1 MNIKK
6 WLISLLLLTGL
17 LGLTGCTMAGAP
29 AASKGPDYLR
39 DSVLDQSG
47 LKVLFLDVG
56 QGASQLLV
64 SPNGKTMLID
74 AGDNDKEQLML
85 DYMKKYGITK
95 LDIVI
100 GTHPDA
106 DHIGGLDKVIDH
118 LDIGKVYLPKAS
130 SNTKTYESL
139 LTSIKQKGLK
149 VTTAK
154 AGVKLDWDP
163 DVQVEMLAPVKSYK
177 DNNNNSAVVRLTHGA
192 NAILLTGD
200 AESESEQDMIA
211 SKAELSADLM
221 LVGHHGSNSSTT
233 AAFLN
238 KVKPKAAVIQVGKGN
253 KYGHP
258 KEKVLQRLEKQGVK
272 VYRNDEQGTIAAISD
287 GKQICMQTER

>member
-6 WLISLLLLTGL
+6 WLISLLLLAGL

-287 GKQICMQTER
+287 GKQIRMQTER

>member
-6 WLISLLLLTGL
+6 WLISLLLLAGL

-272 VYRNDEQGTIAAISD
+272 VYRNDEQGTIAATSD
-287 GKQICMQTER
+287 GKQIRMQTER

>member
-6 WLISLLLLTGL
+6 WLISLLLLAGL

-287 GKQICMQTER
+287 GKQIRM

>member
-1 MNIKK
+1 
-6 WLISLLLLTGL
+6 
-17 LGLTGCTMAGAP
+17 
-29 AASKGPDYLR
+29 
-39 DSVLDQSG
+39 
-47 LKVLFLDVG
+47 
-56 QGASQLLV
+56 
-64 SPNGKTMLID
+64 
-74 AGDNDKEQLML
+74 ML

-177 DNNNNSAVVRLTHGA
+177 DNNNSAVVRLTHGA

-287 GKQICMQTER
+287 GKQIRMQTER

>member
-6 WLISLLLLTGL
+6 WLISLLLLAGL

-211 SKAELSADLM
+211 LKAELSADLM

-272 VYRNDEQGTIAAISD
+272 VYRNDEQGTIAATSD
-287 GKQICMQTER
+287 GKQIRMQTER

>member
-6 WLISLLLLTGL
+6 WLISLLLLAGL

-95 LDIVI
+95 LDIII

-287 GKQICMQTER
+287 GKQIRMQTER

>member
-6 WLISLLLLTGL
+6 WLISLLLLAGL

-200 AESESEQDMIA
+200 VESESEQDMIA

-287 GKQICMQTER
+287 GKQIRMQTER

>member
-6 WLISLLLLTGL
+6 WLISLLLLAGL

-200 AESESEQDMIA
+200 AELESEQDMIA

-287 GKQICMQTER
+287 GKQIRMQTER

>member
-6 WLISLLLLTGL
+6 WLIFLLLLAGL

-106 DHIGGLDKVIDH
+106 DHIGGVDKVIDH

-287 GKQICMQTER
+287 GKQIRMQTER